1 MKECF
6 AVGCSLKFFANNSM
20 EYKKTQACKKVSIG
34 QKNARIHTR
43 LNNKKYLQWKKM
55 CVCAS
60 MMRRRRRKVLLPKMP
75 CIEI

>member
-20 EYKKTQACKKVSIG
+20 EYKKPKHVKKLALDK
-34 QKNARIHTR
+34 KNARIHTR
-43 LNNKKYLQWKKM
+43 LNNKKYLQWKNM